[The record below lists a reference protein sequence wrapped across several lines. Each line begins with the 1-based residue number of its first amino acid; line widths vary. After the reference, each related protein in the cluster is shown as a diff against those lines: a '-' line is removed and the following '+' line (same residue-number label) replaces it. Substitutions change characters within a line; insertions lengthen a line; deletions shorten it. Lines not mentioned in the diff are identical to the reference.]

1 MSGGRTGT
9 DAVQCAVLLTVLGP
23 VEARDGDGA
32 PLPLGG
38 GKPTTVLATL
48 LVRPGEFVSAE
59 RLAEALWGDAP
70 PASAAAN
77 LKTYVSTLRRALGPA
92 GPTLVNRHHGYQL
105 QVGPHELDMLR
116 FRTLL
121 EAAAAARAGGA
132 PARAAALF
140 REALAL
146 WRGEP
151 FEGITLS
158 PADEPERVR
167 LAEQRVTAVEELLD
181 VRLALGEH
189 QDLVPEL
196 RALVSA
202 YPLRERLREQ
212 LMLALYRAGRQAEA
226 LAAYVETRDT
236 LIEQLGVEPHPRLR
250 RLHQA
255 ILRDA
260 PSIAAPVPVAA
271 TVTAA
276 PFTEWAALPV
286 SGPAVAPAAAGAGR
300 RRSGRP
306 SSTLLRRRT
315 WRWWHSLW
323 MLPCILGVGILTWIS
338 FLYIGVRARRR
349 RWLRHAAVY
358 GAAAVTAVVVSNKG
372 PEVAKNGAA
381 LLAVIVWIAG
391 MIHASWIN
399 REWLHWR
406 SQHPPWYVN

>member
-1 MSGGRTGT
+1 
-9 DAVQCAVLLTVLGP
+9 
-23 VEARDGDGA
+23 
-32 PLPLGG
+32 
-38 GKPTTVLATL
+38 
-48 LVRPGEFVSAE
+48 
-59 RLAEALWGDAP
+59 
-70 PASAAAN
+70 
-77 LKTYVSTLRRALGPA
+77 VSTLRRALGPT
-92 GPTLVNRHHGYQL
+92 GPMLVNRHRGYQL

-116 FRTLL
+116 FRALL

-132 PARAAALF
+132 LDRAAALL

-151 FEGITLS
+151 FEGVTLS
-158 PADEPERVR
+158 PTDEPERVR
-167 LAEQRVTAVEELLD
+167 LAEQRVAATEELLD
-181 VRLALGEH
+181 ARLALGEH

-212 LMLALYRAGRQAEA
+212 LLLALYRAGRQAEA

-236 LIEQLGVEPHPRLR
+236 LIEQLGVEPHARLR

-255 ILRDA
+255 ILRDDPA
-260 PSIAAPVPVAA
+260 IAAPAPVPAA
-271 TVTAA
+271 TMAV
-276 PFTEWAALPV
+276 PLPEWAALPV
-286 SGPAVAPAAAGAGR
+286 GGPAAAAPAGAGR

-306 SSTLLRRRT
+306 SSALLRKRT

-323 MLPCILGVGILTWIS
+323 MLPCILGVGILTWVS
-338 FLYIGVRARRR
+338 FLYIGVRARRT

-372 PEVAKNGAA
+372 PELAKHGAG
-381 LLAVIVWIAG
+381 LLAVITWIAG

-406 SQHPPWYVN
+406 SEHPPWYVSLSPPSDQVDHRDGQ